1 MEYIDIRITGEHEE
15 LRELLVI
22 LRKLQWCGDI
32 GAGRTLPIY
41 IDGDGSGRLSF
52 DIKKDEKFVNI
63 RDFVN
68 LDSEK
73 MKKVSD
79 GDDFETHWIGE

>member
-52 DIKKDEKFVNI
+52 EIKRDDKLVNL